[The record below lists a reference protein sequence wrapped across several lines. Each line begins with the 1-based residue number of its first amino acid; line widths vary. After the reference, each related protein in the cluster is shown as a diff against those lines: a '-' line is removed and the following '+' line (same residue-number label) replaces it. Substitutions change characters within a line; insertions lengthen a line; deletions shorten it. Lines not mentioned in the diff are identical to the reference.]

1 MSNVVGVILAA
12 GVGKRMAP
20 LNSELLKPLLP
31 VGDKRL
37 IEHQLDVFDEL
48 GINEVI
54 VVVSG
59 GSKLTEYL
67 SANSPTLDLT
77 FVEQKEHHG
86 IAHALSQTEDYV
98 AGPFLLFLG
107 DIYLRFN
114 DMQRL
119 QKVVK
124 QESASYLVARKE
136 DDVAAIRKNYAIVL
150 DEDEKVRRVIE
161 KPNHPPTNLK
171 GCGLYFFTP
180 GIFDAIRR
188 TPKDH
193 MRNEYELTTAIQ
205 VFIDDGFPVYPLEAV
220 DWDFNITH
228 PKDLLECN
236 LRWLSSTG
244 RESFLGVESEINPK
258 ARIINSVISSNVIV
272 EHPIEVKDSLILPET
287 RVSIN
292 DDIERKI
299 ISKDNV
305 VDCG

>member
-1 MSNVVGVILAA
+1 MGNVVGVILAA
-12 GVGKRMAP
+12 GEGKRMAP
-20 LNSELLKPLLP
+20 LNSGLLKPLLP

-37 IEHQLDVFDEL
+37 IEHQLDVFDEI
-48 GINEVI
+48 GITEAI

-59 GSKLTEYL
+59 RNKLAEYL
-67 SANSPTLDLT
+67 SANPHSLDVT
-77 FVEQKEHHG
+77 FVEQKEPQG

-119 QKVVK
+119 REVVK
-124 QESASYLVARKE
+124 QESTSYLIAKKE

-150 DEDEKVRRVIE
+150 DDDGKVRRVIE
-161 KPNHPPTNLK
+161 KPQHPPTKLK
-171 GCGLYFFTP
+171 GCGVYYFTP
-180 GIFDAIRR
+180 EVFDAIRR
-188 TPKDH
+188 TPKDQ

-205 VFIDDGFPVYPLEAV
+205 VFIEDGFPVYPLEAV
-220 DWDFNITH
+220 DWDFNLTY

-236 LRWLSSTG
+236 LKWLSTTS
-244 RESFLGVESEINPK
+244 RESFIGMESRINPK

-287 RVSIN
+287 RVSLK
-292 DDIERKI
+292 DDVERKI
-299 ISKDNV
+299 IFKDNV
-305 VDCG
+305 VECG